1 MSFLLL
7 RRCAPAAAAAL
18 FLAPHAS
25 RAQPASELPRTVV
38 TPARVEQP
46 VGDALP
52 ATSVITRE
60 EIDRRQIVDLVSLL
74 ARETGVQFAVPG
86 GRGSAASLFL
96 RGAGTSQ
103 VLVLVDGVRLN
114 AGTTGGAALG
124 GIALD
129 SIERIEIVRGNLSS
143 LYGSSAI
150 GGVVQIFTRR
160 GAETG
165 LSLSAEAGQGRT
177 VDGHASGG
185 VDAGPVRLG
194 GAVGGGSTKAFSAID
209 PDRVVPASFAPGAN
223 PDLDGNGYLSASLG
237 ATYRTADGALLAANL
252 WLNRNQTDFDST
264 ADGPTVTHVE
274 RSQLAAANALV
285 RMPLTGRWT
294 TQFALGASRD
304 RSTNTASNPASFNNG
319 EFRSDNVA
327 ATWTN
332 DLALAPRIGLQLG
345 AEYLQQAGES
355 TAYDSTF
362 SGRSESFTR
371 AVGSGWAGVS
381 GDAGPHQFQANVRY
395 DRYSDSGGA
404 TSGLLAYGYQF
415 DPEWRASM
423 QLANSFRAPS
433 FNDLHFPF
441 FGNPDLEP
449 ERAVSGEL
457 GLQYSGRSASLRA
470 AVYRTDTRELIAYDP
485 ATQRAENID
494 EARVTGFEFG
504 GAWRSGPWRVGANGT
519 LLRAINDATGERLLR
534 RAPWLANLALGYEP
548 GAWSAGFEVSLV
560 GPRDDLDINTFE
572 RVRLTSY
579 TLVRL
584 IGAWRVSEAVTLRAR
599 IENLFDADYESVS
612 GYNTAPRTAIVGLTL
627 RLR

>member
-1 MSFLLL
+1 MRFFLPRRRATAAVALLL
-7 RRCAPAAAAAL
+7 IAPCATE
-18 FLAPHAS
+18 
-25 RAQPASELPRTVV
+25 AQPASELPRTVI

-46 VGDALP
+46 ASDALP

-60 EIDRRQIVDLVSLL
+60 DIDRRQFEDVVSLL
-74 ARETGVQFAVPG
+74 ARETGAQFAVPG

-96 RGAGTSQ
+96 RGASTSQ

-160 GAETG
+160 GAGPG
-165 LSLSAEAGQGRT
+165 LTLSAEAGQGRT

-209 PDRVVPASFAPGAN
+209 PDRVLPSTFAPGVN
-223 PDLDGNGYLSASLG
+223 PDLDGNDYLSASLG
-237 ATYRTADGALLAANL
+237 ATYRTPGGALFAANA
-252 WLNRNQTDFDST
+252 WLNRNQTEFDST
-264 ADGPTVTHVE
+264 ADGPTATHVE
-274 RSQLAAANALV
+274 RSQLAAASALA
-285 RMPLTGRWT
+285 RMPLSGKWT
-294 TQFALGASRD
+294 TQLALGASRD
-304 RSTNTASNPASFNNG
+304 RSTNTASDPASFNNG
-319 EFRSDNVA
+319 EFRSSNVA

-332 DLALAPRIGLQLG
+332 DLALARRITLQLG
-345 AEYLQQAGES
+345 AEYLQQTGES
-355 TAYDSTF
+355 TSYDATF
-362 SGRSESFTR
+362 SGQSQSFTR
-371 AVGSGWAGVS
+371 AVGSGWAGLS
-381 GDAGPHQFQANVRY
+381 GDIGPHQFQANARY

-415 DPEWRASM
+415 DPQWRASA

-433 FNDLHFPF
+433 FNDLYFPF

-449 ERAVSGEL
+449 ERSVSGEL
-457 GLQYSGRSASLRA
+457 GLQYSGGPASLRA
-470 AVYRTDTRELIAYDP
+470 AVYRTDTRDLVAYDP

-494 EARVTGFEFG
+494 EARVTGFELG
-504 GAWRSGPWRVGANGT
+504 GQWTSGPWRIGANAT
-519 LLRAINDATGERLLR
+519 LLRAVNDATGERLLR
-534 RAPWLANLALGYEP
+534 RAPWLANLALGYDP
-548 GAWSAGFEVSLV
+548 GAWSTGVELSVV
-560 GPRDDLDINTFE
+560 GPRDDLDINTFG
-572 RVRLTSY
+572 RVRLASY

-584 IGAWRVSEAVTLRAR
+584 VGSWRVTDIVTLRAR